1 MMRACHT
8 PPPLKLSVDVGMQ
21 RALCNAMTLGMWV
34 SYTPNCSTLLF
45 VYGVGQCQ
53 SFGPTG
59 AHIMGWNFSR
69 RTRGGGGV
77 GGKGHVWASSRAP
90 KSPAPCTWERPVCSG
105 QPCAQGT
112 QHTHAPTIAPI
123 VDRIFFF
130 VGLDEPLEMSIMVF
144 VIDVA
149 WRRFSNAASCIF
161 NTLKM

>member
-53 SFGPTG
+53 SFGPTD
-59 AHIMGWNFSR
+59 AHIMGWNFLR
-69 RTRGGGGV
+69 RTGGGGW
-77 GGKGHVWASSRAP
+77 GAKGMFGPHPEPPSRLRLVLGSGQYAWGSRAP
-90 KSPAPCTWERPVCSG
+90 RAPNIP
-105 QPCAQGT
+105 
-112 QHTHAPTIAPI
+112 THPRSLPLLI
-123 VDRIFFF
+123 VYFFF

-149 WRRFSNAASCIF
+149 WRRFSDAASCIF

>member
-1 MMRACHT
+1 
-8 PPPLKLSVDVGMQ
+8 MQ
-21 RALCNAMTLGMWV
+21 RHDSWYVGELYTELLYPTVCVWCWSMPIFWAHWCSYNGME
-34 SYTPNCSTLLF
+34 LF
-45 VYGVGQCQ
+45 EEN
-53 SFGPTG
+53 P
-59 AHIMGWNFSR
+59 
-69 RTRGGGGV
+69 GGGGGGGLW

-123 VDRIFFF
+123 VDRIFF